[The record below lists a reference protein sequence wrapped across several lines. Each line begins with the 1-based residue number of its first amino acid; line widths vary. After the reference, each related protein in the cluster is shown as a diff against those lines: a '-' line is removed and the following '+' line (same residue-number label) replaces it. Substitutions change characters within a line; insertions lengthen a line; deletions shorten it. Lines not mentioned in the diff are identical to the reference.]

1 MHDFAPLLQQYP
13 SVIAALPE
21 TFTSHQFILALA
33 WRHQAL
39 YVAALCA
46 YRDADQG
53 PFRVV
58 HGILANRLNTFPALV
73 ENTGSTVSSPDI
85 FGNPGDAVQWRKR

>member
-13 SVIAALPE
+13 SIIATLPE
-21 TFTSHQFILALA
+21 TFNSHTFILALA
-33 WRHQAL
+33 WRQQAL
-39 YVAALCA
+39 YVEALAA

-58 HGILANRLNTFPALV
+58 HGILANRLNTFPELV
-73 ENTGSTVSSPDI
+73 ENTGCTVSSPDI
-85 FGNPGDAVQWRKR
+85 FGNPGNAVLWQKR